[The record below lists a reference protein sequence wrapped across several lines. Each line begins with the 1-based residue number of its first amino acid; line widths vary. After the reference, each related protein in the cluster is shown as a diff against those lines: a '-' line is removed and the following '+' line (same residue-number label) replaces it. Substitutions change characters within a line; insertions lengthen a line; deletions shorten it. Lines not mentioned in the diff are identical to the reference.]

1 MEYPFPIIPK
11 DPLKKSD
18 SLSIYIEL
26 YNISAEKSALRFD
39 CELRMIKDDKVTK
52 KKKLS
57 ESFQVDASGEKLE
70 KTFSLDISKLI
81 SGDYELTVK
90 ISGKNLKKQ
99 KIRKTFFRVTS

>member
-1 MEYPFPIIPK
+1 MV
-11 DPLKKSD
+11 
-18 SLSIYIEL
+18 
-26 YNISAEKSALRFD
+26 
-39 CELRMIKDDKVTK
+39 KDDKVAK

-90 ISGKNLKKQ
+90 ITGKNLKKQ
-99 KIRKTFFRVTS
+99 KIRKTFLRVAG